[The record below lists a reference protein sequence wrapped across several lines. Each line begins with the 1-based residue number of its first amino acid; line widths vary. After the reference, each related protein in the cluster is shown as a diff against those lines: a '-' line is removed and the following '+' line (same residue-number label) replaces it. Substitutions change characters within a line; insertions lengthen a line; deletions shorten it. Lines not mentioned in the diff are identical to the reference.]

1 MCLAYMKSTNTAKIY
16 SKGITHLFPAGFDWK
31 EAGVDTSTTD
41 EVDLACQMQ
50 SWKAFVSEGPTM

>member
-1 MCLAYMKSTNTAKIY
+1 MKSTNTAKIY